1 MRNVMTDQQIIEMF
15 DQHPNLF
22 LTDLAKITGK
32 TVAELKKILLES
44 PRWN

>member
-1 MRNVMTDQQIIEMF
+1 MTDQQIIDMF

-22 LTDLAKITGK
+22 LSDLARMTGK
-32 TVAELKKILLES
+32 TIPELKKILLES